1 MKFLK
6 SFFKPEHE
14 KILDSIR
21 PVVAIINNF
30 EEYVSSLSNE
40 DLKAKTT
47 EFRERLAQGE
57 DFDKNILPEAI
68 AVVRE
73 AAKRTLNMRHFD
85 VQIIGGIVLYQGS
98 IAEMRTGEGKTLV
111 ATIPAYLEALKGNGI
126 HVVTVNDYLAKRDAE
141 QMGQVYSAL
150 GLSVGIINSNQVSY
164 IYDSSAATQLDNE
177 ADKEGYFKVYEE
189 FLKDCSRKEA
199 YACDI
204 TYGTNHEYGFDYLRD
219 NTVIKIED
227 KVQRSHNFALVD
239 EADSI
244 LIDEAR
250 VPLILSGQ
258 ADDAEELYKVASRV
272 ASILA
277 VDTDFKLDEKLKA
290 IQINK
295 VGIEKIEQELGLDN
309 LYTAENMK
317 FVHHIETA
325 IKARYLY
332 KSDIDYVVKNG
343 EVMIVDSFTGRLQ
356 EGRRWSDGLHQAI
369 EAKEGVE
376 IQAESRTL
384 ASITY
389 QNYFKLYKKL
399 SGMTGTALTSKE
411 EFARVYDLDVVPVPT
426 HRPIARVDLP
436 DLIFLDIDAKYN
448 SIVEHV
454 KKLHMSGQPV
464 LIGTVAIEK
473 NELLSK
479 YLAKAG
485 VRHTVLNAKNHEAE
499 GLVIAEAGKK
509 GTVTIATN
517 MAGRGVDIKLGGP
530 FATKEE
536 AEEIRNLGGLFVL
549 GTERHEAR
557 RIDNQLRGRTG
568 RQGDPGV
575 TQFYV
580 SLDDD
585 LMRIFGGDKVK
596 ELAKSLGVADSTE
609 PVSLG
614 FLSSRLEDA
623 QDRVE
628 GFHFDSRKHILEY
641 DDIASHHRTLI
652 YKRRDGIL
660 SRNEE
665 ILNEILAEAKKRFP
679 EAEEGMD
686 AKQADLDPENYYN
699 IVGRVALYSLDR
711 LWSEHLDLLDQSRQS
726 AGLRSYGQ
734 REPVVEYKKESI
746 RLFRELES
754 AWYGQIAEILA
765 HLDIDAIKEQKAR
778 VLTPLIN

>member
-1 MKFLK
+1 MNFLT
-6 SFFKPEHE
+6 SLFKPEHE
-14 KILDSIR
+14 RILAKIR
-21 PVVAIINNF
+21 PIVTLVNNF
-30 EEYVSSLSNE
+30 EESIQKLTDE
-40 DLKAKTT
+40 ELKSKTT
-47 EFRERLAQGE
+47 EFKDRLSRGE
-57 DFDKNILPEAI
+57 DFDKLMPEAI

-85 VQIIGGIVLYQGS
+85 VQVIGGIVLFKGM

-111 ATIPAYLEALKGNGI
+111 ATIPVYLAALQGQGA
-126 HVVTVNDYLAKRDAE
+126 HVVTVNDYLAKRDGE
-141 QMGQVYSAL
+141 QMGQVYNAL

-164 IYDSSAATQLDNE
+164 MYDPSAKQLDNE
-177 ADKEGYFKVYEE
+177 ADTAGYYKVYEE
-189 FLKDCSRKEA
+189 FLKPCTRKEA

-219 NTVIKIED
+219 NTVIRIED
-227 KVQRSHNFALVD
+227 KVQRVHAFALVD

-258 ADDAEELYKVASRV
+258 ADDAAELYKVASRI
-272 ASILA
+272 ASILSPE
-277 VDTDFKLDEKLKA
+277 DDFKLDEKLKA
-290 IQINK
+290 IQVTKQGIAK
-295 VGIEKIEQELGLDN
+295 IEKELGLDN

-317 FVHHIETA
+317 YVHHVETA
-325 IKARYLY
+325 IKARHLY
-332 KSDIDYVVKNG
+332 KNDIDYVVRNG
-343 EVMIVDSFTGRLQ
+343 EVMIVDPFTGRLQ
-356 EGRRWSDGLHQAI
+356 EGRRWSDGLHQSI

-376 IQAESRTL
+376 IQSESRTL

-399 SGMTGTALTSKE
+399 AGMTGTAMTSKE
-411 EFARVYDLDVVPVPT
+411 EFARVYNLDVVPIPT
-426 HRPIARVDLP
+426 HRPIARVDLS
-436 DLIFLDIDAKYN
+436 DLIFIDIKAKYN
-448 SIVEHV
+448 AIVEHI
-454 KKLHMSGQPV
+454 KEIHKTGQPI

-473 NELLSK
+473 NELLSQ
-479 YLAKAG
+479 YLTRAG

-499 GLVIAEAGKK
+499 GLVIAEAGKR
-509 GTVTIATN
+509 GSVTIATN

-530 FATKEE
+530 QATQEE
-536 AEEIRNLGGLFVL
+536 ADEIRALGGLFVL

-568 RQGDPGV
+568 RQGDPGK

-641 DDIASHHRTLI
+641 DDVASYHRTLI

-660 SRNEE
+660 SRDEA
-665 ILNEILAEAKKRFP
+665 ILNEIVEETKSRYPDAGEAI
-679 EAEEGMD
+679 D
-686 AKQADLDPENYYN
+686 AKRSELDETQYKD
-699 IVGRVALYSLDR
+699 IIGRVALFALDR
-711 LWSEHLDLLDQSRQS
+711 LWSEHLDLLEQSKQS

-746 RLFRELES
+746 RLFKELEN
-754 AWYGQIAEILA
+754 AWYGQIAEILGN
-765 HLDIDAIKEQKAR
+765 LDTKAIKEQQPTVTTAR
-778 VLTPLIN
+778 IS

>member
-1 MKFLK
+1 MNFLT
-6 SFFKPEHE
+6 SLFKPEHE
-14 KILDSIR
+14 RILAKIR
-21 PVVAIINNF
+21 PIVTLVNNF
-30 EEYVSSLSNE
+30 EEKISQLSDE
-40 DLKAKTT
+40 ELKGKTA
-47 EFRERLAQGE
+47 EFKDRLKNGE
-57 DFDKNILPEAI
+57 DFDKLMPEAI

-85 VQIIGGIVLYQGS
+85 VQIIGGIVLFKGMV
-98 IAEMRTGEGKTLV
+98 AEMRTGEGKTLV
-111 ATIPAYLEALKGNGI
+111 ATIPVYLAALQGEGA
-126 HVVTVNDYLAKRDAE
+126 HVVTVNDYLAKRDGE
-141 QMGQVYSAL
+141 QMGQVYNAL
-150 GLSVGIINSNQVSY
+150 GLSVGIINSGQVSY
-164 IYDSSAATQLDNE
+164 MYDASAKQLDNE
-177 ADKEGYFKVYEE
+177 ADATGYYKVFEE
-189 FLKDCSRKEA
+189 FLKPCTRKEA

-219 NTVIKIED
+219 NTVVRIED
-227 KVQRSHNFALVD
+227 KVQRVHAFALVD

-258 ADDAEELYKVASRV
+258 ADDAAELYKVASRI
-272 ASILA
+272 ASILSEEN
-277 VDTDFKLDEKLKA
+277 DFKVDEKLKA
-290 IQINK
+290 IQVTKEGIAK
-295 VGIEKIEQELGLDN
+295 IEKELGLDN

-317 FVHHIETA
+317 YVHHVETA

-332 KSDIDYVVKNG
+332 KNDIDYVVRNG
-343 EVMIVDSFTGRLQ
+343 EVMIVDPFTGRLQ

-369 EAKEGVE
+369 EAKEGVA
-376 IQAESRTL
+376 IQSESRTL

-399 SGMTGTALTSKE
+399 AGMTGTAMTSKE
-411 EFARVYDLDVVPVPT
+411 EFARVYNLDVVPIPT
-426 HRPIARVDLP
+426 HRPIARVDLD
-436 DLIFLDIDAKYN
+436 DLIFIDIKAKYN
-448 SIVEHV
+448 AIVEHI
-454 KKLHMSGQPV
+454 KEIHKTGQPI

-473 NELLSK
+473 NELLSQ
-479 YLAKAG
+479 YLTRAG

-499 GLVIAEAGKK
+499 GLVIAEAGKR
-509 GTVTIATN
+509 GSVTIATN

-530 FATKEE
+530 QATQEE
-536 AEEIRNLGGLFVL
+536 ADEIRALGGLFVL

-568 RQGDPGV
+568 RQGDPGK

-596 ELAKSLGVADSTE
+596 EMAKTLGVADSAE

-641 DDIASHHRTLI
+641 DDVASYHRTLI

-660 SRNEE
+660 SRDEA
-665 ILNEILAEAKKRFP
+665 ILNEIVDETKLRYPDAGEAIDQKRT
-679 EAEEGMD
+679 ELEED
-686 AKQADLDPENYYN
+686 RYKD
-699 IVGRVALYSLDR
+699 IIGRVALFALDR
-711 LWSEHLDLLDQSRQS
+711 LWSEHLDLLEQSKQS

-746 RLFRELES
+746 RLFKELEN
-754 AWYGQIAEILA
+754 AWYGQIAEILGN
-765 HLDIDAIKEQKAR
+765 LDTKAIKEQQPIVTTAR
-778 VLTPLIN
+778 IS